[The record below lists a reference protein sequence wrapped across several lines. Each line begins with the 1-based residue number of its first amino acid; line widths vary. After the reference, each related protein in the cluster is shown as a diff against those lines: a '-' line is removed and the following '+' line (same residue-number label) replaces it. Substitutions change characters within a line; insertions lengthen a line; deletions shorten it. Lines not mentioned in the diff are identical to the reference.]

1 MHEPEQEKL
10 SQVLCL
16 LHIDISTKGGQYII
30 RLNIYLCNDIARC
43 SVTMDMKIK
52 LITKNTY
59 KKDKDVRTHP
69 CMITIKGVHNHP
81 TDSASALQQLRVLP
95 DTKNA
100 YFKYFNIG
108 KCT

>member
-1 MHEPEQEKL
+1 
-10 SQVLCL
+10 
-16 LHIDISTKGGQYII
+16 
-30 RLNIYLCNDIARC
+30 
-43 SVTMDMKIK
+43 MDMKIK
-52 LITKNTY
+52 LITRDTY
-59 KKDKDVRTHP
+59 KRDKDVRTHP
-69 CMITIKGVHNHP
+69 CMIIIKGVHNHP